1 MSSIAALSC
10 NQGIKNISMQWH
22 QATQLPA
29 LHLQPSPGFAG
40 PVAGLLHNDVVIA
53 GGANFPDAMPWMG
66 GKKVY
71 YNQVYRYQQADNQLQ
86 LISESRL
93 PDTIAYP
100 AVCTT
105 PLGIVY
111 AGGET
116 QAGLSSKVWLM
127 KTDSSNTIGFDAL
140 PNLTEPT
147 ANAGMTIFQ
156 NELYIV
162 GGETAK
168 GASAEMFRLSL
179 ANPQRGWQPLAALP
193 HPASH
198 GVFLTQGT
206 QLFYIGG
213 RMKTASGISNLYAQ
227 VYAYDVQNNQWSS
240 KAPLPYALSAGTG
253 AAIGNEYLILFGGDK
268 GKTFH
273 KTETLIAAI
282 AAETNP
288 QKKEILN
295 REKIQLQSNH
305 PGFSNEVLLYNIA
318 QNQWSVAGTI
328 PFATPVT
335 TTALVTDKSV
345 YLPSGE
351 IKAGVRSPTILKVDF
366 KD

>member
-1 MSSIAALSC
+1 MSFIAALSC

-29 LHLQPSPGFAG
+29 LHQQPSPGFAG
-40 PVAGLLHNDVVIA
+40 PVAGILHNDVVIA

-66 GKKVY
+66 GKKMY
-71 YNQVYRYQQADNQLQ
+71 YNQVYRYRQAGDLLQ
-86 LISESRL
+86 LISESQL

-127 KTDSSNTIGFDAL
+127 KTDSSDSIIFVAL
-140 PNLTEPT
+140 SNLPIPT
-147 ANAGMTIFQ
+147 ANAGMALFQ

-162 GGETAK
+162 GGETAQ
-168 GASAEMFRLSL
+168 GASAAMYRLSL
-179 ANPQRGWQPLAALP
+179 TNPQSGWQPLAALP

-198 GVFLTQGT
+198 GVLLAQGH

-213 RMKTASGISNLYAQ
+213 RMKTASGISDLYAQ
-227 VYAYDVQNNQWSS
+227 VYAYDVQNNQWSL
-240 KAPLPYALSAGTG
+240 KASLSYALSAGTG
-253 AAIGNEYLILFGGDK
+253 AAIGNEHLILFGGDK
-268 GKTFH
+268 GETFH

-288 QKKEILN
+288 QKKETLN
-295 REKIQLQSNH
+295 QEKIQLQSNH
-305 PGFSNEVLLYNIA
+305 PGFSKEILLYNIA

-335 TTALVTDKSV
+335 TTALVSGRTV

-351 IKAGVRSPTILKVDF
+351 IKAGVRLPAILKVVF